1 MSEPFKPLMTRTKVK
16 VGPDDHLPPGPRL
29 PAAVQT
35 VLLWLARPRW
45 FRFLQRRYGR
55 TFTLKDLLAGRI
67 VVLADPIDVKQLFT
81 GSPDVFLAGE
91 GNALLGPLVGDHSVL
106 LLDRAEHLQERKLQL
121 PAFHGERIARTVGL
135 MREVTEAEVRTWPVG
150 RPFALHERT
159 QALTLDI
166 IIRVVLGVDD
176 PERARRLHR
185 ALRDALEFHPSY
197 FLLWVMPRLQHVGRW
212 KGFLGKLAAADELLF
227 AEIAL
232 RRADPDRTT
241 RGDVL
246 SMLLGAHDDAGNEV
260 DDRWVRDELMTL
272 LVAGHETTATGL
284 AWAFERLLR
293 HPEQLARV
301 RAGLGDERDPY
312 VDAVVKE
319 SLRVRPV
326 IQNVAR
332 VLAQRTRVA
341 GYELP
346 TGTLLLP
353 SISLIHEEDEHFPGA
368 REFRPE
374 RWLDGG
380 AEPYTWI
387 PFGGGVR
394 RCLGATFALTEMAEV
409 LRTVLRSVEL
419 EAVGGDEPARMHH
432 ITLIPARGS
441 QVVVRRRLDAGAD
454 DGARAAAAGT
464 AGSNPSPDATAAAA

>member
-1 MSEPFKPLMTRTKVK
+1 MPEPFKPLMTRTKVRL
-16 VGPDDHLPPGPRL
+16 GPDDHLPPGPRV
-29 PAAVQT
+29 PALVQT
-35 VLLWLARPRW
+35 MLLWLARPQW

-55 TFTLKDLLAGRI
+55 TFTLRDVLAGRI
-67 VVLADPIDVKQLFT
+67 VVFADPLDVKTVFT

-91 GNALLGPLVGDHSVL
+91 GNTLLGPLVGDHSVL
-106 LLDRAEHLQERKLQL
+106 LLDRAAHLQERKLQL

-150 RPFALHERT
+150 TPFALHERT

-176 PERARRLHR
+176 AARARRLHE
-185 ALRDALEFHPSY
+185 ALRAALDFHPSY
-197 FLLWVMPRLQHVGRW
+197 FLLWLFPRLQHVGRW
-212 KGFLGKLAAADELLF
+212 KRFLGKLEDADRLLF

-232 RRADPDRTT
+232 RRADPDRSA

-246 SMLLGAHDDAGNEV
+246 SMLLAAHEEAGNAV

-284 AWAFERLLR
+284 AWTFERLLR
-293 HPEQLARV
+293 HPQQLARV
-301 RAGLGDERDPY
+301 REGLADPRDPY

-332 VLAQRTRVA
+332 VLAERTRVA
-341 GYELP
+341 GYDLP
-346 TGTLLLP
+346 AGVLLLP
-353 SISLIHEEDEHFPGA
+353 SIMLMHEADEHFPGA
-368 REFRPE
+368 DEFRPE
-374 RWLDGG
+374 RWLDGT

-409 LRTVLRSVEL
+409 LRTVLRHVEV
-419 EAVGGDEPARMHH
+419 EAVGDDEAARMHH

-441 QVVVRRRLDAGAD
+441 QVVVRRRLDDEPESNRDEAATPVAAPVAG
-454 DGARAAAAGT
+454 
-464 AGSNPSPDATAAAA
+464 

>member
-1 MSEPFKPLMTRTKVK
+1 MPASTKPLVTRVK
-16 VGPDDHLPPGPRL
+16 VRPGPGDHLPPGPSL
-29 PAAVQT
+29 PGVLQT
-35 VLLWLARPRW
+35 PVMWLARPRW
-45 FRFLQRRYGR
+45 MRAMHRRYGSA
-55 TFTLKDLLAGRI
+55 FTLKDALAGRI
-67 VVLADPIDVKQLFT
+67 VVLADPVDVKAVFT

-106 LLDRAEHLQERKLQL
+106 LLDRDEHLKERKLQL

-135 MREVTEAEVRTWPVG
+135 MREVTEAEVATWPEGVA
-150 RPFALHERT
+150 FELHPRM

-166 IIRVVLGVDD
+166 IIRVVLGVEDAA
-176 PERARRLHR
+176 RAARLHE
-185 ALRDALEFHPSY
+185 ALRRALEFHPSY
-197 FLLWVMPRLQHVGRW
+197 FLMWAVPQLQRVGRW
-212 KGFLGKLAAADELLF
+212 KRFLQSIADADRLLF
-227 AEIAL
+227 EEIAL
-232 RRADPDRTT
+232 RRRAGDLAE

-246 SMLLGAHDDAGNEV
+246 SMLLQAHEAEGDPV

-293 HPEQLARV
+293 HPAQLARV
-301 RAGLGDERDPY
+301 REGLGDGRDPY

-319 SLRVRPV
+319 TLRVRPV
-326 IQNVAR
+326 IYNVAR
-332 VLAQRTRVA
+332 VLAEPTRVA
-341 GYELP
+341 GYDLP

-353 SISLIHEEDEHFPGA
+353 SIGLMHQQERHFPEA
-368 REFRPE
+368 AAFRPE

-409 LRTVLRSVEL
+409 LRTVLTHVEL
-419 EAVGGDEPARMHH
+419 EPVGEQDEATRVHH
-432 ITLIPARGS
+432 ITLVPADGAR
-441 QVVVRRRLDAGAD
+441 VRLRRRLSPPGDDGSAAGA
-454 DGARAAAAGT
+454 AGLV
-464 AGSNPSPDATAAAA
+464 ASA